1 MILQVGLPQSI
12 RSRRRLDA
20 HVARYTAIL
29 PPERRRPL
37 DGYPGDC
44 VVYTSSAGNKR
55 GYVVTHGG
63 RILSS
68 NLKVG
73 DTAPEFSAPA
83 TKRNPLVLSDLLEDK
98 TVVLAFYPK
107 SFTGG

>member
-1 MILQVGLPQSI
+1 M
-12 RSRRRLDA
+12 
-20 HVARYTAIL
+20 
-29 PPERRRPL
+29 
-37 DGYPGDC
+37 
-44 VVYTSSAGNKR
+44 
-55 GYVVTHGG
+55 
-63 RILSS
+63 SS